1 MKPIPLAAY
10 LPDFNPPV
18 TGVGGSSQPVAN
30 SYDMS
35 GIFPSRPRAGSSNK
49 RPRSEEIDMV
59 FDRNVQ
65 YPPLEPPRRP
75 VFDAKKIK
83 DMVLTA
89 VDLSADVKTVLD
101 DPGTDPK
108 LKTFALF
115 AIGVIDALQA
125 IAEDGLLPL
134 AAGGGGAWW
143 QGWQWG
149 RRLVGTASGPR

>member
-1 MKPIPLAAY
+1 
-10 LPDFNPPV
+10 
-18 TGVGGSSQPVAN
+18 
-30 SYDMS
+30 
-35 GIFPSRPRAGSSNK
+35 
-49 RPRSEEIDMV
+49 MV

-134 AAGGGGAWW
+134 AAGGGGVVA
-143 QGWQWG
+143 GMAMG
-149 RRLVGTASGPR
+149 AAARGDRLRSLLSRRPLLGCGSSRRVLTRPTRNQFFTIRTSVM